1 MVRTHVMHQE
11 LIKRSGIIA
20 ASFLITTLSLV
31 IITPA
36 NANALLKVEL
46 PLGDNLS
53 PITDRVNGLVNKSL
67 GLPITVNV
75 GTNLK
80 VDTPVADVN
89 VGIPVVPAVVDGVTK
104 PLDGTVNGLSNVLE
118 PVTDNTVPAVR
129 SALSRTLGGGGG
141 GGTPNPQP
149 QPPVSS
155 PDDISPSEDL
165 SVAGASATTIDTSTE
180 EPVAQQPVF
189 FGGVASFFASTLPS
203 TLQDIARS
211 IAGKDVGI
219 GPIIISIILFI
230 VTLGAV
236 GSIVYA
242 SNHGGVLSLGR
253 YRWTLFGNGRDQTEM
268 ATFIVVAISFGVVA
282 IFLALTTL

>member
-1 MVRTHVMHQE
+1 MHQE

-20 ASFLITTLSLV
+20 TSFLIATLSMV
-31 IITPA
+31 IITSA

-118 PVTDNTVPAVR
+118 PVTDNTVPSVR
-129 SALSRTLGGGGG
+129 SALSRTFNGGGGG
-141 GGTPNPQP
+141 DTPNPQP
-149 QPPVSS
+149 PATS
-155 PDDISPSEDL
+155 PNDISTDADL
-165 SVAGASATTIDTSTE
+165 SVTGASTTAIDTSTE

>member
-1 MVRTHVMHQE
+1 MVRTYVMHQE

-20 ASFLITTLSLV
+20 TSFLIATLSLV

-67 GLPITVNV
+67 GLPITISVSK
-75 GTNLK
+75 NLK
-80 VDTPVADVN
+80 VDTPVANVN
-89 VGIPVVPAVVDGVTK
+89 VGIPVVPAVVDEVTK
-104 PLDGTVNGLSNVLE
+104 PLDSTVHGLSNVLE
-118 PVTDNTVPAVR
+118 PITDNTVPAVR
-129 SALSRTLGGGGG
+129 SALSRTLNNGSGGGS
-141 GGTPNPQP
+141 PNSP
-149 QPPVSS
+149 PPVAS
-155 PDDISPSEDL
+155 PSDISPDTDIN
-165 SVAGASATTIDTSTE
+165 VMGASATTTDTPTE
-180 EPVAQQPVF
+180 GPVNQQPVF
-189 FGGVASFFASTLPS
+189 FGGVASFFASTLPA

-211 IAGKDVGI
+211 IAGKEVGM
-219 GPIIISIILFI
+219 GPIVFSIILFI
-230 VTLGAV
+230 MTLGAV

-253 YRWTLFGNGRDQTEM
+253 YRWTLFGDGKDQTEM